1 MKVTVRNRMEDLA
14 DREIFILSLSLSLSG
29 YARQDTKYHL
39 TINQLA
45 GFFFLDYPVFS
56 YETHSINP
64 IPPPLPLRQR
74 TEDCVLSGGMRYMEM
89 PCPYAAR
96 MSFM

>member
-1 MKVTVRNRMEDLA
+1 
-14 DREIFILSLSLSLSG
+14 

-89 PCPYAAR
+89 PCPYVAGK
-96 MSFM
+96 SFM